1 VTTTVGHGTEQA
13 EQDGASAQ
21 KRSKGA
27 VVTITVVV
35 GLVAAMGL
43 TLLGLGVADHAVA
56 NYDAS
61 SWLWS
66 SSKSE
71 MARVN
76 GVTSRVDT
84 RLQVPSARGH
94 TMQVTQTDR
103 YLILRDLN
111 TGQISAI
118 DLATLQVSATT
129 RSTAGLGVSVALHK
143 DSAFVIDA
151 VQGVVRQ
158 LDPRSLAPI
167 GEPVRYPP
175 GISGGVFDGD
185 GRLWIGVPSEG
196 TVSAVTPAPLP
207 SGNADANAAGGAGGG
222 LSPKLVQTLA
232 VAAPSHD
239 LTLSAL
245 DNGVAVLDRTTST
258 LTTYRGGEQ
267 RTLPLDLAGPGA
279 MPDRTNGGEVPVTV
293 VDNRHVY
300 VVNGTA
306 VHEFA
311 VPGEGAELRP
321 AVAWSGRLYV
331 ADDATSTVYVLDT
344 NGRLVGQITVKGAN
358 GPLELEVRESYLFI
372 NAPNSGSARVVDEQ
386 HHVREVDKYA
396 NDILGGDPP
405 KDPPAPPPPPRKPR
419 VGPPGPPKSVV
430 ATAGNA
436 TARVSWQ
443 PAAANGAAISKY
455 VVEADGKTYDV
466 GANQRSLEVTGLTN
480 GQTYRFTVHA
490 VNAKGAGPERT
501 SNAVVPSSEVPD
513 PPASVTAKENKDG
526 TVTVSWPAA
535 DGQGHPI
542 KKYAV
547 TAVSAGAN
555 APAGESTG
563 TELVIPA
570 GTLEYGQQYAFTVI
584 AVNDKGTGSKASRV
598 SNSVVPYTVPGRPQ
612 GVDAATVGDQ
622 KGAIRVTWQPATDNG
637 RPITRYV
644 VSGGGKSQEVSDGTS
659 ATLTGLADGQSV
671 PVKVHAVNEAGDGPD
686 ATATA
691 RTVAAPT
698 VTVTGSSADYT
709 SITVTFSVNDG
720 GGSASCSMT
729 ASGKSASGS
738 CASLK
743 ITGLAPG
750 TGYNATV
757 TASNAAGSATAGRAQ
772 ATDALF
778 GVATCNNGQSGD
790 TATYCDADVPGRNGN
805 EIFSVTRQDNNKQVG
820 WARPGTRLKAYCKAP
835 GEEIYA
841 YIYNNDKRSTWWVQ
855 VEYEGRNYIPF
866 AWLNLENGDNIN
878 ALPNC

>member
-13 EQDGASAQ
+13 EQDGARAK

-129 RSTAGLGVSVALHK
+129 KSTAGLGVSVALHK
-143 DSAFVIDA
+143 DAAFVIDA

-196 TVSAVTPAPLP
+196 TVSAVTPAVLP
-207 SGNADANAAGGAGGG
+207 SGNAAAGGAGGG

-239 LTLSAL
+239 LTMSAL

-258 LTTYRGGEQ
+258 LTTFRGGEQ

-331 ADDATSTVYVLDT
+331 ADDATGTVYVLDT
-344 NGRLVGQITVKGAN
+344 DGKLVGRITVPGAN

-372 NAPNSGSARVVDEQ
+372 NAPNSGSARVVDDQ
-386 HHVREVDKYA
+386 HHVRDVNKYA

-405 KDPPAPPPPPRKPR
+405 KDPPPPPPPPRKPR
-419 VGPPGPPKSVV
+419 VSPPGPPKSVL

-443 PAAANGAAISKY
+443 PAAANGAAISRY

-501 SNAVVPSSEVPD
+501 SNAVVPSAEVPD

-526 TVTVSWPAA
+526 TVTVTWPEAN
-535 DGQGHPI
+535 GQGHSI
-542 KKYAV
+542 KKYVV

-584 AVNDKGTGSKASRV
+584 AVNDKGTGSKASPV
-598 SNSVVPYTVPGRPQ
+598 SNSVVPYTAPGRPQ
-612 GVDAATVGDQ
+612 GLDAATVGDQ
-622 KGAIRVTWQPATDNG
+622 QGAIRVTWQPAPDNG
-637 RPITRYV
+637 RPIAKYV

-659 ATLTGLADGQSV
+659 ATLTGFGDGQSV
-671 PVKVHAVNEAGDGPD
+671 SVKVHAVNEAGDGPD

-698 VTVTGSSADYT
+698 VTVTGGSADYT

-729 ASGKSASGS
+729 AGGKSASGS
-738 CASLK
+738 CSSLT

-750 TGYNATV
+750 SSYDATI
-757 TASNAAGSATAGRAQ
+757 TASNAAGSTTAGRAQ

-820 WARPGTRLKAYCKAP
+820 WARPGTRLKAFCKAS